1 MLRKGHVNRLCKP
14 LKKRRAQ
21 GAGCKPRSEMCIRFG
36 MSSWILNVLHAYQR
50 DWTIGVI
57 ILIVAITVSANARRI
72 LMGALGKLR
81 RAKGGDLG
89 HTLKIVGRVRRPA
102 QALIILTGFGIILPL
117 LHFPPHTLE
126 VLQKGLAVIWFLA
139 LGWLLVALV
148 YCMEDLLLLRYDVSV
163 ANNMRA
169 RRARTQMQL
178 MRRMVTTLLVMVDAG
193 LVLSVFRDSQ
203 IWHYGAGLLASA
215 GLASLVLAT
224 AAKTSASNFLAG
236 LQIALTE
243 PIRLDDVVIVEG
255 EWGRIEE
262 ITTTYVIVAIWDQ
275 RRLVVPLTYFIETPF
290 QNWTRDTS
298 DLLGTSFLYVDYS
311 IPVQALRDELTRVLE
326 NEPQWDKRVNVLQVT
341 NLSEH
346 TMEIRCLLSAA
357 DSSQQFNLRCIVRE
371 KMIEFI
377 QMNYPD
383 AFPRTRFSAVPW
395 LDEKRDYEPLLSM
408 RNSHIPR

>member
-1 MLRKGHVNRLCKP
+1 
-14 LKKRRAQ
+14 
-21 GAGCKPRSEMCIRFG
+21 

-57 ILIVAITVSANARRI
+57 ILIIAITVSANARRI

-102 QALIILTGFGIILPL
+102 QALIILTGFGIILTL

-148 YCMEDLLLLRYDVSV
+148 YCMEDFLLLRYDVSV

-178 MRRMVTTLLVMVDAG
+178 MRRMLTTLLVMVDAG

-371 KMIEFI
+371 KMIKFI

-395 LDEKRDYEPLLSM
+395 LDEKRDCEPLLSM

>member
-14 LKKRRAQ
+14 LKKRRAW
-21 GAGCKPRSEMCIRFG
+21 GAGCKPRGEMCIRFG
-36 MSSWILNVLHAYQR
+36 MSSWILNLLRAYQR

-57 ILIVAITVSANARRI
+57 ILIIAITVSANARRI

-148 YCMEDLLLLRYDVSV
+148 YCMEDFLLLRYDVSV
-163 ANNMRA
+163 ANNVRA

-178 MRRMVTTLLVMVDAG
+178 MRRMVITLLVMVDAG

-371 KMIEFI
+371 KMIKFI

-395 LDEKRDYEPLLSM
+395 LDEKRDCEPLLRM
-408 RNSHIPR
+408 RNSHIRR

>member
-1 MLRKGHVNRLCKP
+1 
-14 LKKRRAQ
+14 
-21 GAGCKPRSEMCIRFG
+21 
-36 MSSWILNVLHAYQR
+36 MSPWISQVLQAHQR

-57 ILIVAITVSANARRI
+57 VLILAVTVSAYARRI
-72 LMGALGKLR
+72 LVGLLGRFR
-81 RAKGGDLG
+81 RAHDTNG
-89 HTLKIVGRVRRPA
+89 HSQTLQIVKRISRPA
-102 QALIILTGFGIILPL
+102 QALIVLTGVGIILPL
-117 LHFPPHTLE
+117 LDVPQHYLE
-126 VLQKGLAVIWFLA
+126 ILQKGLAVVWFLA

-148 YCMEDLLLLRYDVSV
+148 YCLEDFFLLRYDISVS
-163 ANNMRA
+163 NNLRA

-178 MRRMVTTLLVMVDAG
+178 MRRMLITLLILVDAG

-236 LQIALTE
+236 MQIALTE

-255 EWGRIEE
+255 EWGKIEE

-290 QNWTRDTS
+290 QNWTRNTS

-326 NEPQWDKRVNVLQVT
+326 NEPLWDKRVNACQVT

-357 DSSQQFNLRCIVRE
+357 DASKQFDLRCIVRE
-371 KMIEFI
+371 KMVAFI
-377 QMNYPD
+377 QKNYPD
-383 AFPRTRFSAVPW
+383 AFPRTRFSAVSQMG
-395 LDEKRDYEPLLSM
+395 EKSQNEAVFPQKDGFAR
-408 RNSHIPR
+408 R

>member
-1 MLRKGHVNRLCKP
+1 
-14 LKKRRAQ
+14 
-21 GAGCKPRSEMCIRFG
+21 
-36 MSSWILNVLHAYQR
+36 MSSWILDLLRAHQR
-50 DWTIGVI
+50 DWTIGI
-57 ILIVAITVSANARRI
+57 IVLIIAVTVSAYARRI
-72 LMGALGKLR
+72 LLGLLGRLR
-81 RAKGGDLG
+81 RAKGGD
-89 HTLKIVGRVRRPA
+89 HTHSLKIVGRIRRPA
-102 QALIILTGFGIILPL
+102 QALVILTGVGIILPL
-117 LHFPPHTLE
+117 LDVPQHYLE
-126 VLQKGLAVIWFLA
+126 ILQKGLAVIWFLA
-139 LGWLLVALV
+139 LGWLLIASV
-148 YCMEDLLLLRYDVSV
+148 YCVEDFFLLRYDVTVS
-163 ANNMRA
+163 NNLRA

-178 MRRMVTTLLVMVDAG
+178 MRRMVITLLIMVDAG

-275 RRLVVPLTYFIETPF
+275 RRLVLPLTYFIETPF
-290 QNWTRDTS
+290 QNWTRNTS

-311 IPVQALRDELTRVLE
+311 IPVEALRQEFTRVLE
-326 NEPQWDKRVNVLQVT
+326 ESPLWDKRVNSLQVT

-357 DSSQQFNLRCIVRE
+357 DSSRQFDLRCLVRE
-371 KMIEFI
+371 KMVAFI
-377 QMNYPD
+377 QKNYPD
-383 AFPRTRFSAVPW
+383 AFPRTRFSSVARIA
-395 LDEKRDYEPLLSM
+395 EKSLSESM
-408 RNSHIPR
+408 SPMGIDGNRMH

>member
-1 MLRKGHVNRLCKP
+1 
-14 LKKRRAQ
+14 
-21 GAGCKPRSEMCIRFG
+21 
-36 MSSWILNVLHAYQR
+36 MSPWISQLLQAHQR

-57 ILIVAITVSANARRI
+57 VLILAVTVSAYARRI
-72 LMGALGKLR
+72 LVGLLGRFR
-81 RAKGGDLG
+81 RAHGANG
-89 HTLKIVGRVRRPA
+89 HSQTLQIVKRISRPA
-102 QALIILTGFGIILPL
+102 QALIVLTGVGIILPL
-117 LHFPPHTLE
+117 LDVPQHYLE
-126 VLQKGLAVIWFLA
+126 ILQKGLAVIWFLA

-148 YCMEDLLLLRYDVSV
+148 YCLEDFFLLRYDISVS
-163 ANNMRA
+163 NNLRA

-178 MRRMVTTLLVMVDAG
+178 MRRMLITLLILVDAG

-236 LQIALTE
+236 MQIALTE

-255 EWGRIEE
+255 EWAPLEE

-290 QNWTRDTS
+290 QNWTRNTS

-326 NEPQWDKRVNVLQVT
+326 NEPLWDKRVNACQVT

-357 DSSQQFNLRCIVRE
+357 DASRQFDLRCIVRE
-371 KMIEFI
+371 KMVAFI
-377 QMNYPD
+377 QKNYPD
-383 AFPRTRFSAVPW
+383 AFPRTRFSAVSQMG
-395 LDEKRDYEPLLSM
+395 EKSQNEAVFSQKDGFAR
-408 RNSHIPR
+408 R

>member
-1 MLRKGHVNRLCKP
+1 
-14 LKKRRAQ
+14 
-21 GAGCKPRSEMCIRFG
+21 
-36 MSSWILNVLHAYQR
+36 MSSWILDLLRAHQR
-50 DWTIGVI
+50 DWTIGI
-57 ILIVAITVSANARRI
+57 IVLIIAVTVSAYARRI
-72 LMGALGKLR
+72 LLGLLGRLR
-81 RAKGGDLG
+81 RAKGGD
-89 HTLKIVGRVRRPA
+89 HTHSLKIVGRIRRPA
-102 QALIILTGFGIILPL
+102 QALVILTGVGIILPL
-117 LHFPPHTLE
+117 LDVPQHYLE
-126 VLQKGLAVIWFLA
+126 ILQKGLAVIWFLA
-139 LGWLLVALV
+139 LGWLLIASV
-148 YCMEDLLLLRYDVSV
+148 YCVEDFFLLRYDVTVS
-163 ANNMRA
+163 NNLRA

-178 MRRMVTTLLVMVDAG
+178 MRRMVITLLIMVDAG

-275 RRLVVPLTYFIETPF
+275 RRLVLSLTYFIETPF
-290 QNWTRDTS
+290 QNWTRNTS

-311 IPVQALRDELTRVLE
+311 IPVEALRQEFTRVLE
-326 NEPQWDKRVNVLQVT
+326 ESPLWDKRVNSLQVT

-357 DSSQQFNLRCIVRE
+357 DSSRQFDLRCLVRE
-371 KMIEFI
+371 KMVAFI
-377 QMNYPD
+377 QKNYPD
-383 AFPRTRFSAVPW
+383 AFPRTRFSSVARIA
-395 LDEKRDYEPLLSM
+395 EKSLSESM
-408 RNSHIPR
+408 SPMGIDGNRMH